1 MAETPDGQQKSEA
14 ASAKKLADAR
24 DRGQIAKST
33 DVTSAAVLLFGGTMV
48 YMFGAPMMR
57 KLADFLRLLLMNS
70 SSVELT
76 DQNVMHYTRE
86 LFLAIGMFMFPL
98 LGVIMAIGFTAEV
111 GQVGFKFATKKFT
124 EGLNFGAIF
133 NVGKGL
139 KRMLFSSRSMVELL
153 KSVLKMGII
162 GVVIYQVIAK
172 HLDALVTLAG
182 LPYQQLGSRIGAI
195 GYELIWKVGL
205 AYAFIA
211 AGDWFFQ
218 KYKFREEQKMTK
230 QEVKEEGKQTE
241 GDAQTKARMRA
252 IGRQRLKKIMLQQ
265 VRQADVVIT
274 NPTHYAVALQYKTGS
289 MSAPIVV
296 AKGVDFLAAK
306 IREIATA
313 ADVPIVENP
322 PLARSLYAAVEVD
335 QEIPE
340 NLFKAVAQVLAFV
353 YRAKKK

>member
-14 ASAKKLADAR
+14 ASGKKLSDAR

-48 YMFGAPMMR
+48 YMLGAPMMK
-57 KLADFLRLLLMNS
+57 KLTDFLRLLLLNS

-76 DQNVMHYTRE
+76 DQNIVFYARE
-86 LFLAIGMFMFPL
+86 LFLSIGMFMLPL

-111 GQVGFKFATKKFT
+111 SQVGFKFATKKFT

-133 NVGKGL
+133 NIGKGL
-139 KRMLFSSRSMVELL
+139 KRIFFSSRSMVELL
-153 KSVLKMGII
+153 KSVMKMFVI

-172 HLDALVTLAG
+172 HLEALVSLAG
-182 LPYQQLGSRIGAI
+182 LPYQMLGSRIAAI
-195 GYELIWKVGL
+195 GFELIWKVGL

-211 AGDWFFQ
+211 AGDWMFQ

-241 GDAQTKARMRA
+241 GDAQTKSRMRA
-252 IGRQRLKKIMLQQ
+252 IGRQRLKKIMLQH

-289 MSAPIVV
+289 MSAPVVV

-306 IREIATA
+306 IREIATEA
-313 ADVPIVENP
+313 NVPIVENP

-340 NLFKAVAQVLAFV
+340 NLFKAVAQILAFV
-353 YRAKKK
+353 YRAKNK